1 MREAR
6 PDRLL
11 PHIADDSRAKPAP
24 SASPGKARPVALGS
38 SLACLAAA
46 LLLVVF
52 PGGVI
57 VRMQVVR

>member
-1 MREAR
+1 MRDAR

-11 PHIADDSRAKPAP
+11 PHIADDSPAKPAP
-24 SASPGKARPVALGS
+24 SASPGKARPVALGA

-52 PGGVI
+52 PGWVI
-57 VRMQVVR
+57 VRM